1 MTYPFPYKFSPKAT
15 VKESPPA
22 PLSSAGRRGWEKV
35 IAILTITLFCSLAQV
50 QAQAPR
56 IRWKSRPTMGEAAL
70 PTRILTLDAFYA
82 RIVETHPLI
91 RQAVLY
97 KELGRAQ
104 LQEARGGFDPKIGYS
119 NDQKRLLGTKYYD
132 VNEVKGVV
140 PLRAGLNLTG
150 GYEFSSGAYVN
161 PEQFT
166 GGAGL
171 YFGGIEL
178 QAGRGLLIDARR
190 AGVLQGKNAVRL
202 GEVQMR
208 QYANKVLALAAKDY
222 WNWYYAYHEAAF
234 LGEGVD
240 LAATRLDGVTQKFRV
255 GEEAAIDTVEAEI
268 LLQDRTAQFLGAWN
282 EQRNA
287 RLQLQSYLWGSGPG
301 TEVLDS
307 LTVPEDFK
315 LKEVP
320 FLGPDPAAD
329 EAKLLEASPALASR
343 RIDLLQLDI
352 DRRLAR
358 ESLRPQADIKYQ
370 ILGKENY
377 GNPELSAPYLR
388 NNYRFGIDLG
398 MPLFLRKERGKLN
411 QIRIK
416 TEQTRLALKQA
427 ERDTEIEYRQI
438 RNDLSTFRAQIG
450 TVERM
455 VANYRVLRD
464 GEAIKFS
471 MGESSLFLVNTRESK
486 LIESE
491 IKLVSLHAKWHK
503 ARIEL
508 LSLAGALTDGLT
520 LPDVRR

>member
-1 MTYPFPYKFSPKAT
+1 MTYPFPYKYSQKAT
-15 VKESPPA
+15 VKEQLPP
-22 PLSSAGRRGWEKV
+22 LLERRGIRV
-35 IAILTITLFCSLAQV
+35 LLPLALAFV
-50 QAQAPR
+50 LLGAEVHAQTPR
-56 IRWKSRPTMGEAAL
+56 IRWKPRATMGDAAT
-70 PTRILTLDAFYA
+70 PTKVFTLDAFYA

-97 KELGRAQ
+97 KELGKAQ
-104 LQEARGGFDPKIGYS
+104 LQEARGGFDPKIGYT

-161 PEQFT
+161 PDQFT
-166 GGAGL
+166 GGSGL

-268 LLQDRTAQFLGAWN
+268 LLQDRTNQYLEAWN

-301 TEVLDS
+301 TDVLDS
-307 LTVPEDFK
+307 LTVPEDFV
-315 LKEVP
+315 LKDVP
-320 FLGPDPAAD
+320 FLGPDPTAD
-329 EAKLLEASPALASR
+329 QAKLLDASPALISR
-343 RIDLLQLDI
+343 RIDLQQLDI

-358 ESLRPQADIKYQ
+358 ESLRPVADIKYQ

-377 GNPELSAPYLR
+377 SSGPELSSPYFR

-416 TEQTRLALKQA
+416 TEQSRLALKQA

-438 RNDLSTFRAQIG
+438 RNDLGTFRAQIG